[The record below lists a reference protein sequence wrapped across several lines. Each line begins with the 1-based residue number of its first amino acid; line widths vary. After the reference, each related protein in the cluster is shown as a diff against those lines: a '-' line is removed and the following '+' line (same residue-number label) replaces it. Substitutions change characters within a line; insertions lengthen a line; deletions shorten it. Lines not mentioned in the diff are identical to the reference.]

1 MRSSVSPVPSCPC
14 LLAPN
19 ASSVPPTVTAM
30 LWSPPAAMAVTRAG
44 GLSLVG
50 SSDWMAWGT
59 GMAMGCGL
67 GACTGGRWRGQARGR
82 GVNAGFGQRLR
93 EKAASRKCAR
103 PSQSSWWQLSKP
115 GATSGHN
122 CACRKALSL
131 TNHPQPPRMHTCTSA
146 TSCWWPSCPNLAS
159 PHVKILPS
167 AASAME
173 CARPAAADTMRSPLQ
188 PGATRGACEE
198 RKLFERRWAVHRKKR
213 AGDDSS
219 SRYFSGLC
227 GCSRPAACSAPLHPT
242 KLLTPAAPLR
252 RPHLMASTSVST
264 PSSWKWPC
272 PSWPCRPRPQD
283 QSCPASLMASVWLA
297 PAHTLT
303 TRVRMSEVIILGTD
317 TSMGVHPPWPS
328 SPELARPHVYS
339 SPLRKGGGQGEQKWV
354 RAGES
359 TARSVTACQAFLAQA
374 AASLAMQLPHST
386 RSAAGAQWASTPPPH
401 LPHPPQA
408 HTPTASTWP
417 ALQPPGQAP
426 PPSPATHLREMEAVW
441 LLPAL
446 TTASW
451 MSSGWPW

>member
-82 GVNAGFGQRLR
+82 GANAGFGQRLR

-122 CACRKALSL
+122 CACRKALSI

-167 AASAME
+167 AASAIE

-198 RKLFERRWAVHRKKR
+198 RKLFERRWGGHRKKR
-213 AGDDSS
+213 AGDGSS

-227 GCSRPAACSAPLHPT
+227 GCSRPATCSAAL
-242 KLLTPAAPLR
+242 
-252 RPHLMASTSVST
+252 
-264 PSSWKWPC
+264 
-272 PSWPCRPRPQD
+272 CRP
-283 QSCPASLMASVWLA
+283 A
-297 PAHTLT
+297 
-303 TRVRMSEVIILGTD
+303 
-317 TSMGVHPPWPS
+317 
-328 SPELARPHVYS
+328 
-339 SPLRKGGGQGEQKWV
+339 
-354 RAGES
+354 
-359 TARSVTACQAFLAQA
+359 
-374 AASLAMQLPHST
+374 
-386 RSAAGAQWASTPPPH
+386 ASTPPPNK
-401 LPHPPQA
+401 
-408 HTPTASTWP
+408 ASHARRP
-417 ALQPPGQAP
+417 AP
-426 PPSPATHLREMEAVW
+426 PSTPDGLHQREHALVVEVAVPQLAVPPAAAGPELPRLADGQRVVGARAHADHPRAHERGDHLGHRHLDGRPPAVAQ
-441 LLPAL
+441 LA
-446 TTASW
+446 
-451 MSSGWPW
+451 